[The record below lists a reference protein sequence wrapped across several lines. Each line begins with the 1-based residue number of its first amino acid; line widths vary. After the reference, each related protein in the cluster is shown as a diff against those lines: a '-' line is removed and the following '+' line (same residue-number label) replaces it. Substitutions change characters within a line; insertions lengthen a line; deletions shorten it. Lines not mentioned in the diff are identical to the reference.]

1 MSDTGYDTRIELR
14 HYIEALY
21 NQYVEHHVREH
32 ELLSEAAE
40 HARKAM
46 EVRLENMNLF
56 RAQVLEER
64 GLMVTREKHDAII
77 GSLERRI
84 GTLEKAIANMI
95 GRMVATAAAISI
107 GLIIVG
113 LMLRFV
119 I

>member
-1 MSDTGYDTRIELR
+1 
-14 HYIEALY
+14 
-21 NQYVEHHVREH
+21 
-32 ELLSEAAE
+32 
-40 HARKAM
+40 
-46 EVRLENMNLF
+46 
-56 RAQVLEER
+56 
-64 GLMVTREKHDAII
+64 MVTREKHDAII